1 MSTLKVGAIRGVS
14 ASSDAITVASD
25 GTCTANVTNNLSN
38 RRININGS
46 VLVNQRGDSTGITAT
61 GYHGPDRFRTT
72 IYGGTFSFSKA
83 DSGSTLPEFPKCF
96 KIDCTSA
103 ASAPTST
110 QECKIGYEMEGQ
122 DIQHLNYG
130 SSSAKKTTLTFY
142 IRSNKTETY
151 TVWYYRS
158 DGQRNNAVN
167 FSVSS
172 ANTWEKK
179 TITIDG
185 DTSNA
190 IANDNTGGLKFEFVL
205 ASGTGF
211 KSGSALNGSWAD
223 LVNANRYVGNTGTFG
238 QSTDDVIEIT
248 GVQYE
253 VSDHATDFEHRSFVE
268 ELRRCQRYFFKGNF
282 TSHLTAYFGGTHLF
296 RQIQF
301 VCPTPMRTAPTFSLT
316 GETESGGGNKLAVK
330 TWSSDQ
336 NIFTTSALHMHHVDY
351 VHGTDSR
358 AAYSVGL
365 GIDAAASDSGQ
376 PPNGPGNHN
385 VYACRVY
392 GANLDAE
399 L

>member
-1 MSTLKVGAIRGVS
+1 MSEIKVNSIKGVGAS
-14 ASSDAITVASD
+14 AAAITVNNTD
-25 GTCTANVTNNLSN
+25 GTCTANITNNLSN

-46 VLVNQRGDSTGITAT
+46 VLVNQRGDSTGITST

-72 IYGGTFSFSKA
+72 IYGGTFSFSQA

-103 ASAPTST
+103 ASAPSSS
-110 QECKIGYEMEGQ
+110 QECKIGHEMEGQ

-205 ASGTGF
+205 SAGSDFT
-211 KSGSALNGSWAD
+211 SGSALNGSWAD

-253 VSDHATDFEHRSFVE
+253 VSDHATDFEHRSFGQ
-268 ELRRCQRYFFKGNF
+268 ELALCQRYYYMHADTVTTNIGVGSYYNASVFAFDVKF
-282 TSHLTAYFGGTHLF
+282 
-296 RQIQF
+296 
-301 VCPTPMRTAPTFSLT
+301 PTTMRAAPTLDYANGSSYYVIYTNNTTDQFDAMGIARPSPRSAAVDSSTGTSGTQGHAGICGINNSAGHIAFS
-316 GETESGGGNKLAVK
+316 S
-330 TWSSDQ
+330 
-336 NIFTTSALHMHHVDY
+336 
-351 VHGTDSR
+351 
-358 AAYSVGL
+358 
-365 GIDAAASDSGQ
+365 
-376 PPNGPGNHN
+376 
-385 VYACRVY
+385 
-392 GANLDAE
+392 E